1 MKKVAVIPARLAST
15 RLEKKL
21 LLELDGKSIVQ
32 NTYEKAAQA
41 KLLDEV
47 WIATDSQELV
57 DHCKKFT
64 QNVMLTSD
72 QHQSGSDR
80 VAEMA
85 EKNPDW
91 DLLINV
97 QGDEPFVSPADIDK
111 VVEPFL
117 HDPKLEM
124 ASLFYYFDNEKAG
137 EQEDINNPSNV
148 KVVTD
153 LNNRALYFSR
163 SAIPYPRQES
173 DYRYKKHLGIYAYKR
188 DTLQRYCSYP
198 RVELEISESLEQL
211 RALANGIDIL
221 MVEAANNSIG
231 IDTAEDYKL
240 AQSMV

>member
-15 RLEKKL
+15 RLAKKL
-21 LLELDGKSIVQ
+21 LLEIDGKSIVQ
-32 NTYEKAAQA
+32 HTFEKASKA

-57 DHCKKFT
+57 DHCKSFT
-64 QNVMLTSD
+64 NNVALTSD

-91 DLLINV
+91 SLLINV

-117 HDPKLEM
+117 HDPMLEM
-124 ASLFYYFDNEKAG
+124 ASLFHYFDKN
-137 EQEDINNPSNV
+137 QEDINNPSNV

-153 LNNRALYFSR
+153 LNNRAMYFSR
-163 SAIPYPRQES
+163 SPIPYPRM
-173 DYRYKKHLGIYAYKR
+173 DTAYRYKKHLGIYAYKR
-188 DTLQRYCSYP
+188 ETLLRYCSYA
-198 RVELEISESLEQL
+198 RTDLEQKESLEQL
-211 RALANGIDIL
+211 RALANGINIL
-221 MVEAANNSIG
+221 MVEAQHNSIG
-231 IDTAEDYKL
+231 IDTQEDYEL
-240 AQSMV
+240 ALSMAKS

>member
-15 RLEKKL
+15 RLAKKL
-21 LLELDGKSIVQ
+21 LLEIDGKSIVQ
-32 NTYEKAAQA
+32 HTFEKASKA

-57 DHCKKFT
+57 DHCKTFT
-64 QNVMLTSD
+64 DKVALTSD

-85 EKNPDW
+85 ESNPDW

-97 QGDEPFVSPADIDK
+97 QGDEPFVSPEDIDK
-111 VVEPFL
+111 VVEPFM

-124 ASLFYYFDNEKAG
+124 ASLFHYFDKN
-137 EQEDINNPSNV
+137 QEDINNPSNV

-163 SAIPYPRQES
+163 SPIPHPRNDNE
-173 DYRYKKHLGIYAYKR
+173 YRYKKHLGIYAYKR
-188 DTLQRYCSYP
+188 DTLLRYCSYE
-198 RVELEISESLEQL
+198 RTDLEQKESLEQL
-211 RALANGIDIL
+211 RALANGIEIL
-221 MVEAANNSIG
+221 MIEAAHNSIG
-231 IDTAEDYKL
+231 IDTAEDYEL
-240 AQSMV
+240 AKSISA